1 MLNGSPHLF
10 QASRGLR
17 QGDPVSI
24 SFYLGVFFFFFFGKI
39 LFTLVLGALLS
50 KATELD
56 LIKGFDVACNG
67 EAVTQPQFADDTF
80 LFSSSSWEEI
90 VMLKRML
97 RCFQLVSS
105 SKVNLS

>member
-1 MLNGSPHLF
+1 ME
-10 QASRGLR
+10 A
-17 QGDPVSI
+17 
-24 SFYLGVFFFFFFGKI
+24 
-39 LFTLVLGALLS
+39 LGALLS

-67 EAVTQPQFADDTF
+67 EAVTHLQFADDTF

-90 VMLKRML
+90 VMLKRIL

-105 SKVNLS
+105 SKDNLSGDWV